1 MKIIEKNL
9 ETYIIEKKS
18 KFISN
23 IIYVNSTQEAEEKLK
38 QIKKKY
44 YDAKHNCYAYRI
56 MEGENILERS
66 SDDGEPS
73 GTAGMP
79 ILDILRGKKIG
90 NVLVVVTRYF
100 GGILLGTGGL
110 VRSYSEA
117 TNKAILENNLLEMD
131 MGYEMEITLD
141 YKNFEIFKYYC
152 EKTGISI
159 IGKEYG
165 ENIKIIAE
173 VDENSK
179 QEICENSE
187 KSRFKV
193 IESRIMSKKLIRK
206 NR

>member
-79 ILDILRGKKIG
+79 ILDILEE
-90 NVLVVVTRYF
+90 F
-100 GGILLGTGGL
+100 
-110 VRSYSEA
+110 
-117 TNKAILENNLLEMD
+117 
-131 MGYEMEITLD
+131 
-141 YKNFEIFKYYC
+141 F
-152 EKTGISI
+152 
-159 IGKEYG
+159 
-165 ENIKIIAE
+165 
-173 VDENSK
+173 
-179 QEICENSE
+179 
-187 KSRFKV
+187 
-193 IESRIMSKKLIRK
+193 
-206 NR
+206 